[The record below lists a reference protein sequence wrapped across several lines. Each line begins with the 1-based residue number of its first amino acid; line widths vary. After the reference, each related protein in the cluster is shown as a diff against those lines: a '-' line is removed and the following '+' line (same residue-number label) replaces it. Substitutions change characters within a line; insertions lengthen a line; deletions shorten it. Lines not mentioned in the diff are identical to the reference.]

1 MEYSKAPLTYLKS
14 LSMLIFAIILTLCK
28 NVYRNTS
35 KFDTILTCLQRMGTW
50 KITAHYEG
58 DEENVVS
65 REFKV
70 QTFGKLLT

>member
-1 MEYSKAPLTYLKS
+1 MS
-14 LSMLIFAIILTLCK
+14 LSMFIFATSLTVCINLY
-28 NVYRNTS
+28 NNTS
-35 KFDTILTCLQRMGTW
+35 KFDIITCLQRMGTW

-70 QTFGKLLT
+70 QRFGKLLT